1 MNINSLVYKITFNRL
16 PVEIENTIWS
26 YLSIKDKYP
35 CTRVLKWMDKRSLPE
50 LKPSKFAICDNEKDL
65 LVNFARAIYNTFL
78 DDKLNVRPYDD
89 NQNNF
94 QQETKLPSA
103 CIDRDILP
111 ERWTTYDRYLHP
123 ICDEI
128 TEIIKTCLFDDII
141 MVNEKPIVRKN
152 IYIDEINKDKCT
164 PDALFKLIHYL
175 TNLRAGSKLTSV
187 LKFNNRMDER
197 IYKITI
203 LYRIVMKKFC
213 KLRDANKVALA
224 QQIALEKKERLAA
237 LKAER
242 EAAKKIAKE
251 ALLREKLQL
260 REEEKQEKLRAKE
273 AAKQQKLRAKEEEKQ
288 QKLRAKEEEKQQ
300 KLRAKE
306 EEKQQKLRA
315 KQELMAMKQAD
326 KEAKKIRV

>member
-1 MNINSLVYKITFNRL
+1 MTTRALQISFSVL

-35 CTRVLKWMDKRSLPE
+35 YTRVLKWSDRKSLPE
-50 LKPSKFAICDNEKDL
+50 LKPSKFALCDNEKDL
-65 LVNFARAIYNTFL
+65 LFNFARAIYNTFL
-78 DDKLNVRPYDD
+78 DDKLNIRWFDRNED
-89 NQNNF
+89 NF
-94 QQETKLPSA
+94 QQESKLPSA

-111 ERWTTYDRYLHP
+111 NSWTTYDRYLHP
-123 ICDEI
+123 VCDEI
-128 TEIIKTCLFDDII
+128 NEIIKMTLFDDIK

-164 PDALFKLIHYL
+164 PDALFKLVHYL
-175 TNLRAGSKLTSV
+175 TNLRAGSRVKSV
-187 LKFNNRMDER
+187 IKFNNRMEER
-197 IYKITI
+197 IYKVTI
-203 LYRIVMKKFC
+203 LYKIVMKEFC

-224 QQIALEKKERLAA
+224 QQIALKKKERLAA

-242 EAAKKIAKE
+242 EVAKKIAKE

-273 AAKQQKLRAKEEEKQ
+273 AAKQQKLRAKQ
-288 QKLRAKEEEKQQ
+288 EEKQQ

>member
-1 MNINSLVYKITFNRL
+1 MTTRALQISFNVL

-26 YLSIKDKYP
+26 YLTIKDKYP
-35 CTRVLKWMDKRSLPE
+35 YTRVLKWSDRKSLPE
-50 LKPSKFAICDNEKDL
+50 LKPSKFALCDNEKDL
-65 LVNFARAIYNTFL
+65 LFNFARAIYNTFL
-78 DDKLNVRPYDD
+78 DDKLNIRWFINRNEDYFH
-89 NQNNF
+89 F

-111 ERWTTYDRYLHP
+111 NSWTTYDRYLHP

-128 TEIIKTCLFDDII
+128 NEIIKVSLFDDIK

-152 IYIDEINKDKCT
+152 IYVDEINKDKCT

-175 TNLRAGSKLTSV
+175 TNLRAGSRVKSV
-187 LKFNNRMDER
+187 IKFNNRMEER
-197 IYKITI
+197 IYKVTI
-203 LYRIVMKKFC
+203 LYKIVMKEFC

-242 EAAKKIAKE
+242 EVAKKIAKE

-288 QKLRAKEEEKQQ
+288 QKLRV
-300 KLRAKE
+300 KE

>member
-1 MNINSLVYKITFNRL
+1 MS
-16 PVEIENTIWS
+16 
-26 YLSIKDKYP
+26 
-35 CTRVLKWMDKRSLPE
+35 
-50 LKPSKFAICDNEKDL
+50 
-65 LVNFARAIYNTFL
+65 
-78 DDKLNVRPYDD
+78 YDD
-89 NQNNF
+89 NQHNF

-111 ERWTTYDRYLHP
+111 NSWTSYDRYLHP
-123 ICDEI
+123 VCDEI
-128 TEIIKTCLFDDII
+128 NEIIKMSLFDDIKI
-141 MVNEKPIVRKN
+141 VNEKPIVRKN

-164 PDALFKLIHYL
+164 PDALFKLVHYL
-175 TNLRAGSKLTSV
+175 TNLRAGSRVKSV
-187 LKFNNRMDER
+187 IKFNYRMEER

-242 EAAKKIAKE
+242 EVAKKIAKE

-300 KLRAKE
+300 KLRAK
-306 EEKQQKLRA
+306 
-315 KQELMAMKQAD
+315 QELMAMKQAD

>member
-1 MNINSLVYKITFNRL
+1 MTLVYKITFNRL

-35 CTRVLKWMDKRSLPE
+35 CTRVLKWMDRKSLPE
-50 LKPSKFAICDNEKDL
+50 LKPSKFALCDNEKDL
-65 LVNFARAIYNTFL
+65 LFNFARAIYNTFL
-78 DDKLNVRPYDD
+78 DDNLNIRSYDN
-89 NQNNF
+89 NQDNF

-103 CIDRDILP
+103 CIDRCILP
-111 ERWTTYDRYLHP
+111 QCWTTYDRYLHP

-128 TEIIKTCLFDDII
+128 TEIIKTCLFDDIK

-187 LKFNNRMDER
+187 LKFNSRMNYR

-213 KLRDANKVALA
+213 KLRNANKIVLA
-224 QQIALEKKERLAA
+224 QQVALEKKEKLAV

-260 REEEKQEKLRAKE
+260 REAAKQEKLRIKE
-273 AAKQQKLRAKEEEKQ
+273 EKKQQKLRV
-288 QKLRAKEEEKQQ
+288 
-300 KLRAKE
+300 
-306 EEKQQKLRA
+306 